1 MDILQAF
8 NTKPQP
14 LNFLFG
20 GFLHGTI
27 GAIVSPGGSGKSMY
41 ALQLATQ
48 LAAGDTIAN
57 PLNLPSSSPKRV
69 SYLPAEDPEVIL
81 HHRLFSIGEWYE
93 DYEKV
98 TISKNLQVFP
108 VVGLQPNLFNPQWY
122 DFLRR
127 VAYESDLMI
136 LDTLRRWHDRDENDA
151 GAMSQLL
158 AMLEAI
164 AKEFNCSI
172 IFLHHTSKATA
183 LNGAGGEQQAS
194 RGSSVLVDNIRWQL
208 NLTKMDLAEAKK
220 YGIDGSQRGFYV
232 KANVA
237 KSNYGMPTA
246 DIWYKRLDGGVLK
259 AVDLREVKKEG
270 DKGGY

>member
-14 LNFLFG
+14 LNFLFS

-48 LAAGDTIAN
+48 LAGGETIAN
-57 PLNLPSSSPKRV
+57 PLYLSSQSPKRV

-81 HHRLFSIGEWYE
+81 HHRLFSVGNWYE
-93 DYEKV
+93 DYEKA
-98 TISKNLQVFP
+98 TIAQNLQVFP
-108 VVGLQPNLFNPQWY
+108 VVGLQPNLFNAQWY
-122 DFLRR
+122 DFLRK
-127 VAYESDLMI
+127 VAYGSDLMI
-136 LDTLRRWHDRDENDA
+136 LDTLRRWHDKDENDA
-151 GAMSQLL
+151 GAMAQLL

-208 NLTKMDLAEAKK
+208 NLTKMNSAEAKK
-220 YGIDGSQRGFYV
+220 YSIDERQRGFFV

-237 KSNYGMPTA
+237 KSNYGMP
-246 DIWYKRLDGGVLK
+246 DCDKWYKRLDGGVLK
-259 AVDLREVKKEG
+259 AMDLEVKKEG